1 MEQDKIYILKLSQMT
16 VTVWIIDY
24 IVLNWARYNKNDID
38 HIRLI
43 NKHLKVRE
51 PGDLDYIQVNM
62 TIEEYKQLKLK

>member
-1 MEQDKIYILKLSQMT
+1 MT

-24 IVLNWARYNKNDID
+24 IVLNWARYDKNNID

-43 NKHLKVRE
+43 NKYLKVRE

>member
-1 MEQDKIYILKLSQMT
+1 MT

-24 IVLNWARYNKNDID
+24 IVLNWAIYDKNNID
-38 HIRLI
+38 HIRKI